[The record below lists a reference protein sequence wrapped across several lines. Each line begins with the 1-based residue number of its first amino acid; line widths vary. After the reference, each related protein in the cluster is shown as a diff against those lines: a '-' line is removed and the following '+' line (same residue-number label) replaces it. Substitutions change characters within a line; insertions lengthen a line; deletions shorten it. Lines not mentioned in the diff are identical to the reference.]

1 MINPL
6 VLQKSHDLSIVIS
19 RPVSEFT
26 VWATVFGDCFL
37 GISSGYTVRGPLD

>member
-26 VWATVFGDCFL
+26 VWASVVGDCFL
-37 GISSGYTVRGPLD
+37 GI